1 MTVYCTF
8 CGNGFSRAEH
18 LERHLL
24 IHNDARPFSC
34 ETCHL
39 SFRRRD
45 LLRRHIRNAHAP
57 PTADDPQGIAKPP
70 DRSPHACINCV
81 KNKTKCDKD
90 MPCTRCVQ
98 RGWTCEPRPSR
109 RSQKHPK
116 ASAEQDK
123 ALDREQSSSA
133 ASTADTAADEQG
145 PAVHDQDAVLQ
156 TPSPLATTLFSLD
169 QIPAPDP
176 KAFIDHSHLSEP
188 SPLLA
193 DIPHVHQLYFENTD
207 NPDFGWLDD
216 GMMPGLT
223 MDGESIETS
232 PEPPNSARLLYPPP
246 TMTADCGS
254 PLPPVPAMQPGSDY
268 FGTYEASLEPHKET
282 MQSRDDRLEKSD
294 FDMTSI
300 AHGAVSEPTLNATPP
315 YVVET
320 FTADARDR
328 LIMVV
333 QRVLH
338 MGSQRSGAEM
348 QGYLQLPQPNVL
360 ESLLHGFMQNDQAYF
375 DLIPGRFLETSVL
388 VQSGDYGTLPG
399 LFLLLA
405 LAKGAICSGSA
416 DGCALADTLMNACL
430 AALSDVTVKTS
441 HWQGGFKAFH
451 SLLLLQDLAA
461 WSSSSN
467 TQKIGRSMWMKG
479 IKMLHEDD
487 LMEYK
492 PLQLGPSV
500 DKEASFHL
508 WRNREYQSR

>member
-1 MTVYCTF
+1 
-8 CGNGFSRAEH
+8 
-18 LERHLL
+18 
-24 IHNDARPFSC
+24 
-34 ETCHL
+34 
-39 SFRRRD
+39 
-45 LLRRHIRNAHAP
+45 
-57 PTADDPQGIAKPP
+57 
-70 DRSPHACINCV
+70 
-81 KNKTKCDKD
+81 

-116 ASAEQDK
+116 ETTEQDK
-123 ALDREQSSSA
+123 AQDREQSSSA
-133 ASTADTAADEQG
+133 VSTADTAPDEQG
-145 PAVHDQDAVLQ
+145 PAVNAPEHQDAVLR
-156 TPSPLATTLFSLD
+156 TPSPLPTTLFSLD
-169 QIPAPDP
+169 QLPNVPDPDP
-176 KAFIDHSHLSEP
+176 KAFLDHSHLSEP

-232 PEPPNSARLLYPPP
+232 PEPPNSARLFYPPP

-268 FGTYEASLEPHKET
+268 FGMYEASTEPHKET
-282 MQSRDDRLEKSD
+282 MQSHHDRLHKFD
-294 FDMTSI
+294 VDMTNV
-300 AHGAVSEPTLNATPP
+300 AHGLVSEPTLNTTPP

-348 QGYLQLPQPNVL
+348 QDYLQLPQPSVL

-375 DLIPGRFLETSVL
+375 DLIPGRFLEASVL

-416 DGCALADTLMNACL
+416 DDCALADALLNACL
-430 AALSDVTVKTS
+430 AALSDGTVRTS
-441 HWQGGFKAFH
+441 QWQGGFKAFH
-451 SLLLLQDLAA
+451 SLLLLQELAA
-461 WSSSSN
+461 WSSNSN
-467 TQKIGRSMWMKG
+467 TQKVGHCSAN
-479 IKMLHEDD
+479 E
-487 LMEYK
+487 
-492 PLQLGPSV
+492 SC
-500 DKEASFHL
+500 AC
-508 WRNREYQSR
+508 